1 MRYRNAREVFPAAI
15 VEKLQE
21 YVEGMYIYIP
31 KKEENKKKWGESTS
45 ARERLQMRNTAIY
58 QEYQQGMPK
67 QELAQRYYLSEKS
80 IQRILSLQRKQEAT
94 EKT

>member
-31 KKEENKKKWGESTS
+31 KKEESKKKWGESTS
-45 ARERLQMRNTAIY
+45 ARERLQMRTAAIY

-80 IQRILSLQRKQEAT
+80 IQRILSLQRKQEAA

>member
-31 KKEENKKKWGESTS
+31 KKEESKKKWGESTS
-45 ARERLQMRNTAIY
+45 ARERLQMRNAAIY

-67 QELAQRYYLSEKS
+67 QELVQRYYLSEKS
-80 IQRILSLQRKQEAT
+80 IQRILSLQRKQEAA

>member
-1 MRYRNAREVFPAAI
+1 MRNA
-15 VEKLQE
+15 
-21 YVEGMYIYIP
+21 
-31 KKEENKKKWGESTS
+31 
-45 ARERLQMRNTAIY
+45 AIY

-80 IQRILSLQRKQEAT
+80 IQRILSLQRKQEAA